1 MSLIG
6 HEPGPVGVVLAD
18 CVAVLTHEH
27 MFASA
32 SNWTT
37 GIWIAVRLDPIRQE
51 RPRLDEFLTV
61 KEVAAVL
68 KLNEQTTKLRRR
80 CHEISTGT
88 GCG

>member
-1 MSLIG
+1 
-6 HEPGPVGVVLAD
+6 
-18 CVAVLTHEH
+18 

-37 GIWIAVRLDPIRQE
+37 GIWTAVRLDPIRQE

-68 KLNEQTTKLRRR
+68 KLNEQTVAQEKEALL
-80 CHEISTGT
+80 
-88 GCG
+88 